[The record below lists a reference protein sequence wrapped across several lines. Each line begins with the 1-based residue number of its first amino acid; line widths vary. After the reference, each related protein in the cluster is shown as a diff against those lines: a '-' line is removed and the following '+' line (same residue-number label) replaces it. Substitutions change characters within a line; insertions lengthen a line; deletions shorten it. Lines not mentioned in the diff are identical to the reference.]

1 MAIYANKCV
10 SWLMARTLFSQNDF
24 YVHYGLITGLITPII
39 LSYETNM
46 YGR

>member
-1 MAIYANKCV
+1 MVIYANKCV
-10 SWLMARTLFSQNDF
+10 SWLMARTLFSQNDL
-24 YVHYGLITGLITPII
+24 VHYGLITPII